1 MTRKTQDYHDVP
13 VSEDTYLAMLRL
25 KWCKKAVNCIVTLTP
40 LGESE
45 FIKACQKYKQEPEI
59 RPEWLAPD

>member
-1 MTRKTQDYHDVP
+1 MARKKREYPDIP
-13 VSEDTYLAMLRL
+13 INEKTYRNMIALG
-25 KWCKKAVNCIVTLTP
+25 WCNKSVNGIVTLTP

>member
-1 MTRKTQDYHDVP
+1 MTKKSNPRPDIP
-13 VSEDTYLAMLRL
+13 VSDNAYRNMLKL
-25 KWCKKAVNCIVTLTP
+25 KWCKKAVNGIITLTP

-45 FIKACQKYKQEPEI
+45 FIKACEAFKQESEI